1 MSFPRKKRLG
11 GPLSEDP
18 RKQPEPQD
26 DSEQQQ
32 AQVYEQLHNAYS
44 DRNPTQQALLYLKR
58 VASDGVIPMEFK
70 RYPLLRLL
78 SEIAKDLLMN
88 ELEVVGWSVYLD
100 RFVWG
105 SDPANL
111 HQLLHFAGLAVKCY
125 FDSEVDVIKA
135 HVRRKNRRLYEQF
148 EAWKS
153 LNEGNMK
160 ILPKEMNDKF
170 RKLNAFPDPV
180 DIAAL
185 LDYNYIVDEI
195 LQLSPPY
202 NAVERDQNA
211 EAEEEEVKEELPP
224 PKEEPGSP
232 ESFEPITLSRN
243 GSLNSEFAFQTSF
256 LRHASTSDYWET
268 RRNL

>member
-1 MSFPRKKRLG
+1 MSLPRKKRSG
-11 GPLSEDP
+11 AALSEDT
-18 RKQPEPQD
+18 RKQTEVQE
-26 DSEQQQ
+26 DSELAQ
-32 AQVYEQLHNAYS
+32 AQRYEQLQNAYI

-111 HQLLHFAGLAVKCY
+111 HQLLQFSGLAVKCY
-125 FDSEVDVIKA
+125 FDSDVDVITAHIKRKA
-135 HVRRKNRRLYEQF
+135 HRLYDQF

-160 ILPKEMNDKF
+160 ILPKEMNSKF
-170 RKLNAFPDPV
+170 RKLNAFPDPA
-180 DIAAL
+180 DLAAL

-202 NAVERDQNA
+202 NSLEL
-211 EAEEEEVKEELPP
+211 EAGEEEETKEEVQPM
-224 PKEEPGSP
+224 KEEPGSP
-232 ESFEPITLSRN
+232 ESFEPISLSRN
-243 GSLNSEFAFQTSF
+243 GSLGSDFGFQTSI
-256 LRHASTSDYWET
+256 LRQASTSDFWET
-268 RRNL
+268 RRNS

>member
-1 MSFPRKKRLG
+1 MSLPRKKRSG
-11 GPLSEDP
+11 AALSEDT
-18 RKQPEPQD
+18 RKQTEAQE
-26 DSEQQQ
+26 DSELAQ
-32 AQVYEQLHNAYS
+32 AQRYEQLQNAYI

-111 HQLLHFAGLAVKCY
+111 HQLLQFSGLAVKCY
-125 FDSEVDVIKA
+125 FDSDVDIITAHIK
-135 HVRRKNRRLYEQF
+135 RKNHRLYDQF

-153 LNEGNMK
+153 LNEGSMK
-160 ILPKEMNDKF
+160 ILPKEMNSKF
-170 RKLNAFPDPV
+170 RKLNAFPDPA
-180 DIAAL
+180 DLAAL

-202 NAVERDQNA
+202 NSLELEPGA
-211 EAEEEEVKEELPP
+211 EAEEEMKEETQPA
-224 PKEEPGSP
+224 KEEPGSP
-232 ESFEPITLSRN
+232 ESFEPISLSRN
-243 GSLNSEFAFQTSF
+243 GSLNSDFGFPTSM
-256 LRHASTSDYWET
+256 LRQASTSDFWET
-268 RRNL
+268 RRNS